1 MRSHYSRMLTAAA
14 LSAVML
20 CNTVVCAWATTTD
33 AATAQDAAVIKT
45 ALASGLE
52 ANGQKPELPRLL
64 PSETKIKSVGRVLE
78 KDIPL
83 FFDPTEE
90 SNVYIL
96 LPLSL
101 VGSEMCI
108 RDSRWTLSCP

>member
-52 ANGQKPELPRLL
+52 ANGQQPELPRLL
-64 PSETKIKSVGRVLE
+64 PSETKVKSVGRVLE
-78 KDIPL
+78 RTFP
-83 FFDPTEE
+83 F
-90 SNVYIL
+90 
-96 LPLSL
+96 SL
-101 VGSEMCI
+101 TPPRRATSTSCF
-108 RDSRWTLSCP
+108 RWTLSCP